1 MADNTLRIAINADI
15 RGLNANLSKAQSR
28 LKAFSGRLKNIGG
41 QLQTRLAL
49 PLVAAGGA
57 SIKMAADFDK
67 SMTKIK
73 TLVGV
78 ASEDVDAM
86 TGSVKAMASQAGVSS
101 SEAAEALFFITSA
114 GLRGSDAMEVLEQST
129 KAAALGLGETATVA
143 DLATSALNAYGAE
156 NMSATDATDV
166 LTAAVREGKLEA
178 SELSSVM
185 GQVLPV
191 ASNMGVQFHEVGA
204 AFAAMSRTGTPA
216 AQAATQLNSIL
227 MAIMKPTKQSA
238 EAMEELGL
246 SSQGLRQQIKDEGLL
261 SVFQTLR
268 QASDQNAE
276 AFERVFGNVR
286 ALKGI
291 MDLTGASANT
301 TTEIFNRMANT
312 TGITSQAFDQLQNS
326 AEFKL
331 RKGLVELRNSFSELG
346 GVLMNALLPTF
357 KKVLSFATNLFK
369 SFTKLDPVTQQIS
382 IGFAALAVAL
392 PTILTVGGSVLGIF
406 AAMVSPIG
414 LIASGVAAVALII
427 YKNWNEVLPVIVGL
441 YNRFVDLYNGSENLR
456 IAAALVKTAFQT
468 SFIQIKAGI
477 DQVIN
482 VFKTMWNLVQEVSD
496 RGINASFGDIIEN
509 GLTNAKNITMKAGQ
523 DIGKAF
529 TENMV
534 NSMKPLEYKTVNQVQ
549 TALTNVA
556 TKAKGILA
564 GLFSGGGGAVAASG
578 GDVSA
583 GGSDPNTIPAPKLE
597 EGAVENTENDML
609 DLTSTFTSGF
619 ENMISSVASGNAG
632 MGAVFGGLISMLGDV
647 AKQIG
652 RTAIGIGVSMKAI
665 RNSFKSPLTAIAAG
679 IALIAVGAAIKTFG
693 AKYSMGGGGG
703 GVPKFANGGIVSAP
717 TLGLMG
723 EYTGA
728 RQNPEVIAPLD
739 KLKGMIGQQP
749 ANVNVGG
756 QFRIQGQDL
765 VLALQRADR
774 NRSRIK

>member
-1 MADNTLRIAINADI
+1 MADNTLRIALLMDLK
-15 RGLNANLSKAQSR
+15 GLNQNLNKAQSR

-227 MAIMKPTKQSA
+227 TGIMKPTKDA
-238 EAMEELGL
+238 EKAMLALGT
-246 SSQGLRQQIKDEGLL
+246 SKEKLRKQIKDDGLL
-261 SVFQTLR
+261 SVLETLKA
-268 QASDQNAE
+268 ASETNSA

-286 ALKGI
+286 ALRGI
-291 MDLTGASANT
+291 LDLTGKSAAT
-301 TTEIFNRMANT
+301 TAEIFNRMANT
-312 TGITSQAFDQLQNS
+312 TGITSQAFDELQNS

-331 RKGLVELRNSFSELG
+331 RKGLRELQNQFSDLGAILMDSLMPVFVKIMDTVKGLFIRFKNLSPQTQQMAVAFGALAVVLPTVLSILGALGTVVVALTGPIGIVAAALAGVVYFFDEIVNAAVSVRNALFEHIGKALLKIELYFKKFINVLKFAGKYVSEFSENLFDADFASISEELEKEQKKLGENIQERLDKHMAEAVKRKGMPKYKNIIQKAILGAAGGVGIKAPAGVSAEQPMPQKNLGDIFGGGMQFKKSIDSLATSNSWSKLNEKIKTTSENVKNLTEERFKVLQEKANLVGLAVGDAFSNMSNRLVESLGLASTGFQGFISGLISTITQLIAMMLSASISQAIAGATASGTATGPAAVITTPAFIATAVG
-346 GVLMNALLPTF
+346 GVLSA
-357 KKVLSFATNLFK
+357 
-369 SFTKLDPVTQQIS
+369 
-382 IGFAALAVAL
+382 FAA
-392 PTILTVGGSVLGIF
+392 I
-406 AAMVSPIG
+406 
-414 LIASGVAAVALII
+414 
-427 YKNWNEVLPVIVGL
+427 
-441 YNRFVDLYNGSENLR
+441 
-456 IAAALVKTAFQT
+456 
-468 SFIQIKAGI
+468 
-477 DQVIN
+477 
-482 VFKTMWNLVQEVSD
+482 
-496 RGINASFGDIIEN
+496 
-509 GLTNAKNITMKAGQ
+509 
-523 DIGKAF
+523 
-529 TENMV
+529 
-534 NSMKPLEYKTVNQVQ
+534 
-549 TALTNVA
+549 
-556 TKAKGILA
+556 
-564 GLFSGGGGAVAASG
+564 
-578 GDVSA
+578 
-583 GGSDPNTIPAPKLE
+583 
-597 EGAVENTENDML
+597 
-609 DLTSTFTSGF
+609 
-619 ENMISSVASGNAG
+619 
-632 MGAVFGGLISMLGDV
+632 
-647 AKQIG
+647 
-652 RTAIGIGVSMKAI
+652 
-665 RNSFKSPLTAIAAG
+665 
-679 IALIAVGAAIKTFG
+679 
-693 AKYSMGGGGG
+693 
-703 GVPKFANGGIVSAP
+703 PKFANGGIVSAP